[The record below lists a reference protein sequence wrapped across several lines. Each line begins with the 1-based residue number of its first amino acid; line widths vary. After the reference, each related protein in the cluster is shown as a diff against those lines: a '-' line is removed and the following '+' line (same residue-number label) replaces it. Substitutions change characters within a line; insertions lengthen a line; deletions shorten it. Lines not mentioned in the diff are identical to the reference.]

1 MSELKFEAP
10 PSQKRVTWGRHHE
23 VARKLKAKPGEW
35 AVVGVYNA
43 SNTAAAIARQVKRAT
58 LSAYEPAGAFEAIS
72 RTVDGEYRAYARY
85 VGVKTDE

>member
-10 PSQKRVTWGRHHE
+10 PSQRRITWGRHHE

-43 SNTAAAIARQVKRAT
+43 SNTAASIARQVKRGVLT
-58 LSAYEPAGAFEAIS
+58 AYAPAGSFEAMS

-85 VGVKTDE
+85 VGGKAGE